1 MKNYMPR
8 LILATSL
15 GFVVLL
21 SIAGCNGKPNDQ
33 KTLAKVTIGYPV
45 LRIALPIFVAK
56 EKGFFDKQGLNVELK
71 RYDTAQPMMDAL
83 VSGNLDV
90 GGYCALPITFGA
102 MGRSKTQL
110 VFLTAMMEDDQHPI
124 SMLIVKKDSGI
135 KTIKELAG
143 KRIGILPTRAYEV
156 WLQKVLSTNGVDP
169 TTVII
174 QQIAAP
180 QQADALGS
188 GSVQALFTNDPA
200 ATAAIVKGFGV
211 LLTNTAMVPDA
222 TGMKP
227 FYFGSFNITK
237 KFADENK
244 ETVKKISLALD
255 EAIAFIRNNPQEARE
270 AMKKYFPPEQGGL
283 VDRFPESFFRTTK
296 EVSNEDLMRM
306 RDYYKAENVL
316 SADIDINNA
325 QYTGQ

>member
-1 MKNYMPR
+1 MKSYLR
-8 LILATSL
+8 RILVPSL
-15 GFVVLL
+15 GFVLLL
-21 SIAGCNGKPNDQ
+21 SVGGCSGGGKTGTVPN
-33 KTLAKVTIGYPV
+33 KVTIGYPV

-56 EKGFFDKQGLNVELK
+56 EKGFFEKQGLDVELK

-102 MGRSKTQL
+102 MGRSKASL
-110 VFLTAMMEDDQHPI
+110 VFLTAIMEDDQHPI

-135 KTIKELAG
+135 KTIKDLVG

-156 WLQKVLSTNGVDP
+156 WLHKVLSTNGVDP
-169 TTVII
+169 ATVII
-174 QQIAAP
+174 QQIAP
-180 QQADALGS
+180 PLQADALGS

-200 ATAAIVKGFGV
+200 ATSAIVKGFGD
-211 LLTNTAMVPDA
+211 LLTNTAVVPEA

-237 KFADENK
+237 KFAEENK
-244 ETVKKISLALD
+244 EAVRKLSLALD

-283 VDRFPESFFRTTK
+283 VDKFPASIFRTTK
-296 EVSNEDLMRM
+296 EVTNEDLIRM
-306 RDYYKAENVL
+306 RDYYKTENVL
-316 SADIDINNA
+316 SADIDIRNA